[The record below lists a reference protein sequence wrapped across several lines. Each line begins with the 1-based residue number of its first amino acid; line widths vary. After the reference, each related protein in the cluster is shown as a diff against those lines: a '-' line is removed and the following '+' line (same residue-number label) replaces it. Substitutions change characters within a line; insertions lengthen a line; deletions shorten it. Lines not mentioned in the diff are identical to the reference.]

1 MKTLTLP
8 LKRKWFDLIKDGTKK
23 EEYRSINSYWI
34 KRLLKCTERDLDA
47 VWCRHMALSNPTE
60 ILNNFLERNE
70 WLKHFDQLVF
80 TLGYPKA
87 DDTERRL
94 VFKNPKVRIGQ
105 GNHMWGAIAGVN
117 YFCITWEE

>member
-60 ILNNFLERNE
+60 ILNNFLVRND
-70 WLKHFDQLVF
+70 WLKHFDKLVF
-80 TLGYPKA
+80 TLGYPRA
-87 DDTERRL
+87 DNTERRL

-105 GNHMWGAIAGVN
+105 GKPEWGAELGKE
-117 YFCITWEE
+117 YFVITWEV